1 MSFSLKLD
9 QIRVLRV
16 IIETLASIVT
26 EAKFKVT
33 PKGLV
38 ILAFDDS
45 RICLLQLKIKEEDFD
60 AFSCDEKLD
69 IDLNID
75 DLDKILKRSTLN
87 DSLEM
92 SFNKED
98 NKIKIKLQ
106 REIQEEKKLTRTFSL
121 VLSENEI
128 EDLPLG
134 RLYEIEYNARW
145 EIDSSFLVEAIK
157 DAEIYSEVLSLKAT
171 EGEGLLFT
179 SIGSIGEMEYLL
191 DLDDLKS
198 SNIDETCMGSYSL
211 DFLKAILKISSI
223 TLNLEMGLK
232 SDYPLK
238 IIFKLENNCELSLF
252 LAPRVE
258 HEEDEEDDDDMDEF

>member
-9 QIRVLRV
+9 KSRVLRV

-33 PKGLV
+33 PKGLT

-45 RICLLQLKIKEEDFD
+45 RICLLQLKIKDEDFD
-60 AFSCDEKLD
+60 SYSCDKKLD

-87 DSLEM
+87 DSLEIA
-92 SFNKED
+92 FKEAD
-98 NKIKIKLQ
+98 NKIKIKMQ
-106 REIQEEKKLTRTFSL
+106 RKTEEDKKLTRTFSL
-121 VLSENEI
+121 ALSENEI
-128 EDLPLG
+128 ENLHLD
-134 RLYEIEYNARW
+134 RLYEIDYVTNW
-145 EIDSSFLVEAIK
+145 EIEPSFLVEAIK
-157 DAEIYSEVLSLKAT
+157 DAEIYSEVLTLKAT
-171 EGEGLLFT
+171 EGEGLLFS
-179 SIGSIGEMEYLL
+179 SIGTIGEMEYFL
-191 DLDDLKS
+191 DLEDLRS
-198 SNIDETCMGSYSL
+198 SNINETCTGSYSL

-223 TLNLEMGLK
+223 TMNLEMGLK

-238 IIFKLENNCELSLF
+238 IIFSLENDCELSLF

-258 HEEDEEDDDDMDEF
+258 HEEDDDDDMDEF

>member
-9 QIRVLRV
+9 KSRVLRV

-33 PKGLV
+33 PKGLT

-45 RICLLQLKIKEEDFD
+45 RICLLQLKIKDEDFD
-60 AFSCDEKLD
+60 SYSCDKKLD

-87 DSLEM
+87 DSLE
-92 SFNKED
+92 
-98 NKIKIKLQ
+98 IAL
-106 REIQEEKKLTRTFSL
+106 TFSL
-121 VLSENEI
+121 ALSENEI
-128 EDLPLG
+128 ENLQLD
-134 RLYEIEYNARW
+134 RLYEIEYNSNW
-145 EIDSSFLVEAIK
+145 EIEPSFLVEAIK

-179 SIGSIGEMEYLL
+179 SIGTIGEMEYYL
-191 DLDDLKS
+191 DLEDLRS
-198 SNIDETCMGSYSL
+198 SEINETCMGSYSL

-238 IIFKLENNCELSLF
+238 IIFKLENDCELSLF

-258 HEEDEEDDDDMDEF
+258 HEEDDDDDMDDF

>member
-9 QIRVLRV
+9 KSRVLRV

-26 EAKFKVT
+26 EAKFKIT
-33 PKGLV
+33 PKGLT

-45 RICLLQLKIKEEDFD
+45 RICLLQLKIKGEDFD
-60 AFSCDEKLD
+60 EFSCDKKLD

-87 DSLEM
+87 DSLEIA
-92 SFNKED
+92 FKEAD

-106 REIQEEKKLTRTFSL
+106 RTTDEEKKLTRTFSL
-121 VLSENEI
+121 ALSENEI
-128 EDLPLG
+128 ENLHLD
-134 RLYEIEYNARW
+134 RLYEIEYNTNW
-145 EIDSSFLVEAIK
+145 EIEPAFLVEAIK

-171 EGEGLLFT
+171 EGEGLLFS
-179 SIGSIGEMEYLL
+179 SIGTIGEMEYFL
-191 DLDDLKS
+191 DLEDLRS
-198 SNIDETCMGSYSL
+198 SNINETCMGSYSL

-223 TLNLEMGLK
+223 TMNLEMGLK

-238 IIFKLENNCELSLF
+238 IIFKLENDCELSLF

-258 HEEDEEDDDDMDEF
+258 HEEDEDDNEDMDDF